1 MAIWNQIRT
10 LIWPRTLTRTLIWS
24 RTSIRTLTGLMT
36 WHPTWT
42 RTWHPTQTRTRTG
55 IRTGQA
61 LLPALVIAIGL
72 GLGGCCSRQPATE
85 FNRFAGTANEPV
97 GLCGIFSGFGTTEE
111 PERWGAVYSPVTA
124 EEYGALLCRG
134 VEPAAYATCVNRV
147 WARYRQA
154 KGEDDPP
161 PGTATAGPFAVVMA
175 GNTLQG
181 RYWSQPFA
189 AGFRV
194 SSTNLSCRGGYDAFA
209 GDAQAIYQVRC
220 SDGARGWA
228 QVVRDRDGRDGIGGL
243 YLDDGRVG
251 QIVFGPDV
259 LSDAAPPLR
268 R

>member
-1 MAIWNQIRT
+1 M
-10 LIWPRTLTRTLIWS
+10 
-24 RTSIRTLTGLMT
+24 
-36 WHPTWT
+36 
-42 RTWHPTQTRTRTG
+42 
-55 IRTGQA
+55 
-61 LLPALVIAIGL
+61 
-72 GLGGCCSRQPATE
+72 PATE
-85 FNRFAGTANEPV
+85 FNRFAGTANQPV
-97 GLCGIFSGFGTTEE
+97 GFCGIFAGFGTTEE

-124 EEYGALLCRG
+124 EDYGALLCRG
-134 VEPAAYATCVNRV
+134 VEPATYATCVNRV

-161 PGTATAGPFAVVMA
+161 GTATAGPFAVVLA
-175 GNTLQG
+175 GDTLQG

-209 GDAQAIYQVRC
+209 GDAQAVFKVAC
-220 SDGARGWA
+220 SDGGRGWA

>member
-1 MAIWNQIRT
+1 
-10 LIWPRTLTRTLIWS
+10 
-24 RTSIRTLTGLMT
+24 MT

-220 SDGARGWA
+220 SDGGRGWA